1 MSLKKRILKN
11 GIAALFQKG
20 IKVAEQLLLVP
31 FFIKYWGAAYYGEW
45 LTLTIVPASLAL
57 ADFGFGTAAANSFL
71 LTYASGDKQGA
82 ANIART
88 GIYILN
94 FVVVGAI
101 FLSLTIIF
109 ILKYFGTFDKLII
122 PSYEAISILMILLLT
137 RILNFYNA
145 LFEAHFRSA
154 RKASISINFLTC
166 IALCNILMGLIV
178 LISGGRGL
186 HYAWGTFMVVL
197 IFNPIYIIWGR
208 KILGLNRNYNG
219 IIDKALIKPLLK
231 KGFGYFLS
239 PIWQAIYYQGM
250 TFVIRITLGAV
261 AVTVFNT
268 LRTLVR
274 SSAQAFGMTI
284 TAVYPDFQFEI
295 GAKNYDNARKIFV
308 RVLFIN
314 LLMAIG
320 FVISLSLFGK
330 QVYQWWTKNS
340 LDVSQ
345 NIWIFFIVGI
355 PFYATWFTFSFIFE
369 ALNKPYIVTVSGFIF
384 SILSVIIS
392 CVLSNFIDLL
402 GVVVGCLFFDIIMSV
417 YLLNKIKIFGF
428 KNLII
433 IQNKNLI

>member
-11 GIAALFQKG
+11 GVAALFQKG

-31 FFIKYWGAAYYGEW
+31 FFIKYWGVAYYGEW
-45 LTLTIVPASLAL
+45 LTLTIVPTSLAL
-57 ADFGFGTAAANSFL
+57 ADFGFGSAAANSFL

-88 GIYILN
+88 GIYVLN

-101 FLSLTIIF
+101 FLSLIIIF
-109 ILKYFGTFDKLII
+109 ILKYFGTFDKLLI
-122 PSYEAISILMILLLT
+122 PRYEAISILMILLIT

-166 IALCNILMGLIV
+166 IALCNILMGVIV
-178 LISGGRGL
+178 LVSGGRGL

-197 IFNPIYIIWGR
+197 IFNPIYIIWAR
-208 KILGLNRNYNG
+208 KVLGLHRNYNG

-250 TFVIRITLGAV
+250 TFVIRITLGTV

-295 GAKNYDNARKIFV
+295 GAKKYDNARKIFV

-340 LDVSQ
+340 LDLSQ
-345 NIWIFFIVGI
+345 NIWILFIVGI
-355 PFYATWFTFSFIFE
+355 PLYATWFTFSFIFE
-369 ALNKPYIVTVSGFIF
+369 ALNKPYVVTVAGLFCSLLTIIISF
-384 SILSVIIS
+384 ILSYS
-392 CVLSNFIDLL
+392 TGLL
-402 GVVVGCLFFDIIMSV
+402 GSVVGSLIFDILMTVWMLFSV
-417 YLLNKIKIFGF
+417 FNYKFLNKYSV
-428 KNLII
+428 NLA
-433 IQNKNLI
+433 LT